1 MIIDISPNFVV
12 MEGSR
17 WERPSHIA
25 PGRWMEFWET
35 KTSDRGYDEGY
46 SEGYK
51 EGYRDAKEEF
61 SEA

>member
-35 KTSDRGYDEGY
+35 KTEGRDLVYQKGYD
-46 SEGYK
+46 

-61 SEA
+61 ESEA